1 MSRHFNYELNEN
13 RIKLLLQK
21 NSMSFSEDVWN
32 EFLTKTKPI
41 EKVNKLPNF
50 KINFAINKSVLLT
63 GIFVV
68 LIGSFTVLIAKFVDF
83 SDTKSNTENIREV
96 KPDPDNFKLEK
107 LATALPK
114 KEEAKAT
121 PTIAP
126 ITSTMNS
133 VMPNITSTLAA
144 STPTYA
150 GIPSQQ
156 NSYAATQPS
165 DTGSENQNMAARTMP
180 DSSVSNQAKSDST
193 SITQVPNNQPRNLR
207 KRKKKEAEVLET
219 KPMTQELPIGGTSE
233 QEPELKLD

>member
-13 RIKLLLQK
+13 RIKTLLQK

-68 LIGSFTVLIAKFVDF
+68 LIGSFTALIAKFVDF

-114 KEEAKAT
+114 KEEAKPT
-121 PTIAP
+121 PTVAPVAASTTHIA
-126 ITSTMNS
+126 
-133 VMPNITSTLAA
+133 MPNITSTLAI
-144 STPTYA
+144 ST
-150 GIPSQQ
+150 
-156 NSYAATQPS
+156 
-165 DTGSENQNMAARTMP
+165 
-180 DSSVSNQAKSDST
+180 
-193 SITQVPNNQPRNLR
+193 
-207 KRKKKEAEVLET
+207 
-219 KPMTQELPIGGTSE
+219 
-233 QEPELKLD
+233 